1 MTDFNQGVTFG
12 TFHTRQDWGLILES
26 DHIGFPTANGIVDSF
41 DIFGQPNLDP
51 KVNWTHRQLSFTFGI
66 AGLQSRWPAVIRA
79 ITSAIQGKKMRIIR
93 DCEPDVAYIGRCNVD
108 TYEYS
113 MRIGK
118 FSISVDAE
126 PYTEAVTPTLYTLSD
141 PTNTRHTIQYDGAF
155 PTPCKA
161 TITPS
166 GAIATLVV
174 GGLACNPLTLEKSRI
189 AINGLKTNKPVV
201 IDGVKKLITEDGAN
215 KYADAEIWNFP
226 MLTPGVNTITFSST
240 NHSTVIEVYK
250 RFI

>member
-26 DHIGFPTANGIVDSF
+26 DHIGFPTATGIVDNF
-41 DIFGQPNLDP
+41 NIYGQPNLDP
-51 KVNWTHRQLSFTFGI
+51 KVDWSRRQLSFTFGI
-66 AGLQSRWPAVIRA
+66 AGLQSRWPAVIRT

-126 PYTEAVTPTLYTLSD
+126 PYTEAVEPTRINLAA
-141 PTNTRHTIQYDGAF
+141 NTSFTVHYNGVF
-155 PTPCKA
+155 PTPCKV
-161 TITPS
+161 TITPT
-166 GAIATLVV
+166 GAIATFTIN
-174 GGLACNPLTLEKSRI
+174 GLACNPLTLERSQI
-189 AINGLKTNKPVV
+189 ALYGLKTNKPVV
-201 IDGVKKLITEDGAN
+201 IDGVKKLITEDGVN
-215 KYADAEIWNFP
+215 KFPESEIWNFP
-226 MLTPGVNTITFSST
+226 MLTPGFNSIKFSHST
-240 NHSTVIEVYK
+240 HNTVIEVYK
-250 RFI
+250 RYI